1 MMKQGALD
9 LCGEKATDRGSGRP
23 RAHYRQITRRR
34 GISNEMSAS
43 VRRHFAVRGSGRMQ
57 STVMVGLF
65 LKVQV
70 LKRPD
75 FSDPDDPAGKLAVH
89 YMNQGRLA

>member
-1 MMKQGALD
+1 
-9 LCGEKATDRGSGRP
+9 
-23 RAHYRQITRRR
+23 
-34 GISNEMSAS
+34 
-43 VRRHFAVRGSGRMQ
+43 MQ

>member
-1 MMKQGALD
+1 
-9 LCGEKATDRGSGRP
+9 
-23 RAHYRQITRRR
+23 
-34 GISNEMSAS
+34 
-43 VRRHFAVRGSGRMQ
+43 MQ

-65 LKVQV
+65 LKVQA

-75 FSDPDDPAGKLAVH
+75 LSDPYDPAERLAAY